1 MLVDEGSCA
10 RVPQRAG
17 TVVEDPERG
26 QGVIL
31 LVEDDPD
38 HAFLIRRQLA
48 EHDLGRREVV
58 HLTTAAQAAL
68 RLGTGDVGCVILDL
82 SLPDAK
88 GMEGLHALRAVDP
101 EVPIVV
107 LTGLDSDTV
116 GLNALKMGAQDY
128 LVKGQ
133 HATDSLGRSVMFA
146 MERARRQ
153 QAERAQLRLGT
164 RLAVREAQL
173 SEAQRLARLGSWEWD
188 LDSGQVAWSPELL
201 RLTGLPEAQG
211 EEAFAA
217 YLGLVLPHERRT
229 VARLFSPQEAGQ
241 TPVVVRHRLDPVN
254 GPARWVLGHM
264 TAAAWN
270 DDGQVTRIL
279 GTMQD
284 ITDQK
289 TAEDLLEHHALHDG
303 LTGLVNR
310 GVLLDRLTR
319 VLARSRGDASLVA
332 VIFLDLD
339 QFKWINDSHSHLAGD
354 HLLVEVARR
363 LEQAVRP
370 SDTLARFGG
379 DEFVVL
385 CERLHAESEVLEL
398 VERMEAALAEPFVL
412 AGGAPTGGE
421 VVTVTASMGVA
432 TAQPG
437 SGAGAELLIRDAD
450 IAMYRA
456 KELGRSRF
464 EIFDEAMRER
474 ATTRLRTQRDLS
486 RALQAN
492 ELEVYFQPV
501 VDMATGE
508 VTGSEALVRWQHP
521 ERGLLLP
528 DSFIPIAEESG
539 LIVALGAL
547 VLERACQV
555 TAAWNATR
563 RNPLT
568 VAVNLS
574 ARQLSHPDL
583 VAVVGTALHASG
595 LAPELLSLE
604 VTETVVMEDPQASGR
619 LLQEL
624 RALGVAVA
632 IDDFGTGYSSLAY
645 LHALPLDQLKVD
657 RSFVQAMSENG
668 AGMAITSAVVA
679 LARGLDLSVL
689 AEGVETAQQRDLLIH
704 LGVTS
709 AQGWLWGRAV
719 PAQECGWAQQPPL
732 SVQLD
737 CAPTTVPEARRPPAP
752 VTNGAS

>member
-1 MLVDEGSCA
+1 M
-10 RVPQRAG
+10 
-17 TVVEDPERG
+17 
-26 QGVIL
+26 IL

-48 EHDLGRREVV
+48 EHDLGRRELV
-58 HLTTAAQAAL
+58 HLTTAAAAAL
-68 RLGTGDVGCVILDL
+68 RLAAGDVACVILDL

-88 GMEGLHALRAVDP
+88 GMEGLNVLRAVDP
-101 EVPIVV
+101 AVPIVV
-107 LTGLDSDTV
+107 LTGLDSETV

-153 QAERAQLRLGT
+153 QSERTQLQLGT

-188 LDSGQVAWSPELL
+188 LVSGYVAWSQELL

-211 EEAFAA
+211 EAAFEA
-217 YLGLVLPHERRT
+217 YLGLVLAHERRS
-229 VARLFSPQEAGQ
+229 VARLFTPAEAGQ
-241 TPVVVRHRLDPVN
+241 TPIVVRHRIDPVN
-254 GPARWVLGHM
+254 GPTRWVLGHM
-264 TAAAWN
+264 TAAAW
-270 DDGQVTRIL
+270 DDGGLVTRIL

-284 ITDQK
+284 ITEQK
-289 TAEDLLEHHALHDG
+289 TAEDRLAHQALHDG

-319 VLARSRGDASLVA
+319 VLSRSRGDASLVA

-354 HLLVEVARR
+354 HLLIEVARR

-385 CERLHAESEVLEL
+385 CERLQVESEVLEL
-398 VERMEAALAEPFVL
+398 AERMGAILAEPFVL
-412 AGGAPTGGE
+412 SGGSPTGGE

-437 SGAGAELLIRDAD
+437 SGAVAELLVRDAD

-474 ATTRLRTQRDLS
+474 ATSRLRTQKDLS
-486 RALQAN
+486 RALKAN
-492 ELEVYFQPV
+492 ELEVHFQPV
-501 VDMATGE
+501 VDMATGQM
-508 VTGSEALVRWQHP
+508 TGSEALVRWQHP

-528 DSFIPIAEESG
+528 DSFIPVAEESG
-539 LIVALGAL
+539 LIVALGAF

-555 TAAWNATR
+555 TAMWNATR
-563 RNPLT
+563 QTPLT

-574 ARQLSHPDL
+574 ARQLNHPDL
-583 VAVVGTALHASG
+583 VAVVGAALRRTG
-595 LAPELLSLE
+595 LPSELLGLE

-624 RALGVAVA
+624 RSLGVSVA

-668 AGMAITSAVVA
+668 VGMAITSAIVA
-679 LARGLDLSVL
+679 LAKGLDLSVL
-689 AEGVETAQQRDLLIH
+689 AEGVETVEQRDLLIH

-719 PAQECGWAQQPPL
+719 PAHECGWAQQPPL
-732 SVQLD
+732 SVQLEG
-737 CAPTTVPEARRPPAP
+737 AATAVPQARKPAAP
-752 VTNGAS
+752 VSNGAS